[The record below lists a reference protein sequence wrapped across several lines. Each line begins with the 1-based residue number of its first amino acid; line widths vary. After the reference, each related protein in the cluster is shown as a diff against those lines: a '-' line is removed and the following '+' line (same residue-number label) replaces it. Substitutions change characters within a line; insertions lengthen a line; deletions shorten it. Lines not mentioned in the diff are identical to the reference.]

1 MRGVSVIRYE
11 KGDVLFLEIG
21 GVFDGTAYRSTKF
34 LHGSQVPD
42 IIAIRVETNLS
53 DRLHWCGL

>member
-1 MRGVSVIRYE
+1 MLGFELGR
-11 KGDVLFLEIG
+11 VLFLDFG

-53 DRLHWCGL
+53 DRLHWCGLQGVG